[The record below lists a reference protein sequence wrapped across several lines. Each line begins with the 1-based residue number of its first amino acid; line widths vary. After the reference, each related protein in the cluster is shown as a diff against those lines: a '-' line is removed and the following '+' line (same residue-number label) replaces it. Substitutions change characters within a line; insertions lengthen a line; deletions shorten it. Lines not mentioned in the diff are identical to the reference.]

1 MKYFPDRTDL
11 RHHAHTKKEKKK
23 KRKEKE
29 TEIMNTK
36 GIEESN
42 EKQEAF
48 MKDNPMKS
56 IHLP

>member
-1 MKYFPDRTDL
+1 M
-11 RHHAHTKKEKKK
+11 HTQKKK

-56 IHLP
+56 IHLPYKWFSQSRFSL